1 METWITANG
10 LRLHGYLARPPVS
23 TTGSPGLARALVVCH
38 GFPAGPRGA
47 ASAAQTYPE
56 LADRIAGE
64 AGWMVL
70 TFNFR
75 GAAESEGNFS
85 LGGWLQDLKAATEH
99 LLELAEVDRVRL
111 AGFSTGGSLALCAAG
126 EDERVAGVAAFAA
139 PADFESWASDAPA
152 FLQHAREIGVVR
164 DEAFPEDFDRWAL
177 ELHETRPLA
186 LVGKVSPRPVLLVHG
201 AADETV
207 PVVDARALADAAGE
221 PVELRVLP
229 GAGHRLRH
237 DPRAIA
243 VLLGWL
249 DRQL

>member
-1 METWITANG
+1 METWIEADG
-10 LRLHGYLARPPVS
+10 LHLHGYLARPPVS
-23 TTGSPGLARALVVCH
+23 SGSPGVVRALVLCH

-47 ASAAQTYPE
+47 ATAGQTYPE

-64 AGWMVL
+64 AGWVVL

-75 GAAESEGNFS
+75 GAAGSEGNFS
-85 LGGWLQDLKAATEH
+85 LAGWLADLRAATTH
-99 LLELAEVDRVRL
+99 LVDLAAVDRVWL

-139 PADFESWASDAPA
+139 PADFDAWAANAPA

-164 DEAFPEDFDRWAL
+164 DAAFPQDFEAWAR

-186 LVGKVSPRPVLLVHG
+186 LIGKVSPRPVLLVHG
-201 AADETV
+201 AADDTV
-207 PVVDARALADAAGE
+207 PLMDARALADAAEGD
-221 PVELRVLP
+221 VELRVLP

-249 DRQL
+249 DRQS